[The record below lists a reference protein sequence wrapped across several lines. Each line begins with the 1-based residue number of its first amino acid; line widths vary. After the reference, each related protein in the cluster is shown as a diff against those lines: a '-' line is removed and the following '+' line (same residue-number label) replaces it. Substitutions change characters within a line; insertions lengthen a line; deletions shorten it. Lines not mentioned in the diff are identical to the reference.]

1 MNITLTKN
9 PRKEQVSFYFFP
21 VYGHINYSVDI
32 SSAADK
38 TDPQQVPCKKKDNC
52 RTYLLTYS
60 QTNLQRFSDNKAFL
74 MLSLMLLKCQAEV
87 KHQ

>member
-21 VYGHINYSVDI
+21 VYGHVNYSVDI

-38 TDPQQVPCKKKDNC
+38 TSPQQVPCKKK
-52 RTYLLTYS
+52 RRQL
-60 QTNLQRFSDNKAFL
+60 
-74 MLSLMLLKCQAEV
+74 
-87 KHQ
+87 